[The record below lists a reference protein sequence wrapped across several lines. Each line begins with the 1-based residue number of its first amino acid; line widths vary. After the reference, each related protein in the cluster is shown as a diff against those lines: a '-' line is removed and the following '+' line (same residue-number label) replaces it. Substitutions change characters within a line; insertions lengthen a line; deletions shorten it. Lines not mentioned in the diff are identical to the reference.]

1 MKRIL
6 ELTNFK
12 EKLWTSRTW
21 RDMSETFFD
30 VIKVILLTTVFDH
43 VMDGYLGKAIY
54 VSDQNSDS

>member
-43 VMDGYLGKAIY
+43 VMDGYLGKAICF
-54 VSDQNSDS
+54 SDQNSDS